1 MKLYRRENYLKRI
14 RGFYNDSDMMKVIT
28 GVRRCGKS
36 SLMKTIVEELRESAV
51 PEQNLIFLDLDS
63 RAYKIKTPEQLEKEL
78 DMANGE
84 IFGRE
89 DA

>member
-1 MKLYRRENYLKRI
+1 
-14 RGFYNDSDMMKVIT
+14 
-28 GVRRCGKS
+28 
-36 SLMKTIVEELRESAV
+36 MKTIVEELRESAV